1 PRNSTPAPPTMTE
14 KGGRHVGVDRSGVLS
29 EAGGTARPSGRVY
42 SDERVCAGGRMTDE
56 MEIAA
61 LGWAGRRGRDA
72 RGLQQWHD
80 RARGDDRRPVR
91 ICECRGI
98 TAALSAPDP
107 LRY

>member
-1 PRNSTPAPPTMTE
+1 MTE
-14 KGGRHVGVDRSGVLS
+14 KGGRHVGVDRSGVPS

-80 RARGDDRRPVR
+80 RAREDDRARADDRRPVR

-98 TAALSAPDP
+98 TARSEE
-107 LRY
+107 RRVGEGGG